1 MGLAWTMDHL
11 KLRGTSLDPWW
22 IIGKRFLPILIGLD
36 KFRPSLALMWIWRQ
50 KRMNATCDILTTKMH
65 KWPFLGVKLFWLSNH
80 SVQCQIHQK
89 NLGIGQTPPFFGNA
103 KILRAYWQRYPPSG
117 HFRTSWGHWLLR
129 RFYYKW
135 LISFISDKRK
145 WKCKSIFVKYFGF
158 LQLTAISESV
168 RACQFDAPM
177 RISEIKHENVRCC
190 LLPWRPWSIGLPASG
205 DF

>member
-65 KWPFLGVKLFWLSNH
+65 KWPFLGVKLFWFSNH

-89 NLGIGQTPPFFGNA
+89 NLGIGQTPPFLAMQRFWELTHRDILPQGIFGPVGDTACSEGSITNDWY
-103 KILRAYWQRYPPSG
+103 L
-117 HFRTSWGHWLLR
+117 
-129 RFYYKW
+129 
-135 LISFISDKRK
+135 SFQTKE
-145 WKCKSIFVKYFGF
+145 
-158 LQLTAISESV
+158 SESV
-168 RACQFDAPM
+168 NQY
-177 RISEIKHENVRCC
+177 
-190 LLPWRPWSIGLPASG
+190 LWSILVFFSWQPSVKV
-205 DF
+205 